1 MSGLVF
7 LDKQYR
13 YERNDT
19 KKKKIKFAQADKLKL
34 VITDKKKL
42 LAVQKD
48 IREKIQA
55 VEDLFS
61 TSVQGMIDSLTQDK
75 AALAKFETIVKILK
89 MPKLA

>member
-1 MSGLVF
+1 MSRLVF

-42 LAVQKD
+42 LTVQKD
-48 IREKIQA
+48 IREKSQA

-61 TSVQGMIDSLTQDK
+61 ANVQGMIDSMTQDK
-75 AALAKFETIVKILK
+75 AALTKFETIVEILN
-89 MPKLA
+89 MPKLP

>member
-1 MSGLVF
+1 MSRLVF

-13 YERNDT
+13 YERDDT

-42 LAVQKD
+42 LTVQKD
-48 IREKIQA
+48 IRENSQA

-61 TSVQGMIDSLTQDK
+61 ANVQGMIDSMTQDK
-75 AALAKFETIVKILK
+75 AALTKFETIVKILN

>member
-1 MSGLVF
+1 MSRLVF

-42 LAVQKD
+42 LTVQKD
-48 IREKIQA
+48 IREKSQA

-61 TSVQGMIDSLTQDK
+61 ANVQGMIDSMTQDK
-75 AALAKFETIVKILK
+75 AALTKFETIVKILN
-89 MPKLA
+89 MPKLP